1 MNHLIWRDPN
11 NKVGTRL
18 RRRAVRS
25 SALLALT
32 LVATVGPATPIQAS
46 QQKVTWMSVA
56 HLPPF
61 GGSKARCL
69 EQAPAE
75 VRPHLRL
82 MCDGIKLVRDSSASP
97 KVSAGVDG
105 FTTFTW
111 TACDGPP
118 QLSCYV
124 NGINADWS
132 ETFSVRWYH
141 WGCNRACHDNGGTG
155 WADLGTYAG
164 TDYATWNATFPLRT
178 VHDNLVGSGPIW
190 PFARAWANP
199 GYVLARDVFTVTL
212 GWGPF
217 SYTWSAW
224 LWDNLYPG
232 GYAITGMHGSPR

>member
-1 MNHLIWRDPN
+1 
-11 NKVGTRL
+11 
-18 RRRAVRS
+18 
-25 SALLALT
+25 
-32 LVATVGPATPIQAS
+32 
-46 QQKVTWMSVA
+46 MSVA

-124 NGINADWS
+124 NGS
-132 ETFSVRWYH
+132 MPTGPRRSRS
-141 WGCNRACHDNGGTG
+141 GGTTGAATAPARQRRDG
-155 WADLGTYAG
+155 WADPRQPTPVPTTHLERHVPSP
-164 TDYATWNATFPLRT
+164 DR
-178 VHDNLVGSGPIW
+178 HDNLVGSGPIW

-199 GYVLARDVFTVTL
+199 GYVLAPRRLHRDARVGPVQLHLVSLAL
-212 GWGPF
+212 GQPVPRRVRHHGH
-217 SYTWSAW
+217 AW
-224 LWDNLYPG
+224 E
-232 GYAITGMHGSPR
+232 SR